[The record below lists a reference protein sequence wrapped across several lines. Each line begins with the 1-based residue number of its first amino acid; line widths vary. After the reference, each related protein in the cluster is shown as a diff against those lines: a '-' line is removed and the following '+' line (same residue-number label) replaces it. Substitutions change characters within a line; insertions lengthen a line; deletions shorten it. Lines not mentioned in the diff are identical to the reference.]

1 MTNFFLIFYT
11 NRVFARKKKR
21 FPIYLFTLMKKRDQK
36 STYIKEYILPQIS
49 ALFEPILN
57 STPSISALLLLLAQ
71 KERCIHGD
79 FPHPHP

>member
-1 MTNFFLIFYT
+1 
-11 NRVFARKKKR
+11 
-21 FPIYLFTLMKKRDQK
+21 MKKRDQK

-57 STPSISALLLLLAQ
+57 STPSINALLLLAQ

-79 FPHPHP
+79 STAPSCTYLVHVYRRKFNDDPHLTNLFVHCPHPPP